1 MNGII
6 FILISFIFFFLAY
19 KYKTNTSKPKTYGS
33 EKLEKL
39 GKEYLKK
46 LSKKYS
52 KQSEKTEKKP
62 EPQIQKPR
70 KKISFTIIYGTQS
83 GTSRRLSKD
92 LCKESIE
99 TYHYNCKIKNASKIK
114 SIEEFNNNSL
124 LVFIFSTYGNGVP
137 TDDSIEFTN
146 MIENNDFWEKLT
158 NKNLKYC
165 IFGCGDSNYSKF
177 NAQAKRLDKVFSKYF
192 QSIIPLTL
200 GDDSNNLED
209 NFDKW
214 MIQFFDEIPKYFN

>member
-1 MNGII
+1 M
-6 FILISFIFFFLAY
+6 
-19 KYKTNTSKPKTYGS
+19 K
-33 EKLEKL
+33 KL
-39 GKEYLKK
+39 GKEYLQK
-46 LSKKYS
+46 LAKKYS

-62 EPQIQKPR
+62 KPQIQKSR
-70 KKISFTIIYGTQS
+70 KKILYGTQS
-83 GTSRRLSKD
+83 VTSLHLSKD

-99 TYHYNCKIKNASKIK
+99 AYHYNYKIKNSSKIK